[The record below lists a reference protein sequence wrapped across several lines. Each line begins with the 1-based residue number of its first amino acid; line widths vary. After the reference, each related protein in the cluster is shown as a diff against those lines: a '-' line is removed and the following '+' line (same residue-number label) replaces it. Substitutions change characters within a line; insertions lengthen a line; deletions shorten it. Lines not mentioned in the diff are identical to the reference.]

1 MNIEMSSLFGLNLY
15 TLNGTYVGRIKDVV
29 IESSEGAITSLAVV
43 DVNESL
49 FDVGGKG
56 VYLPYRWITAVGDV
70 ALMVHP
76 VKISRRG
83 EEETAPEETDFRAAV
98 R

>member
-1 MNIEMSSLFGLNLY
+1 MNIEMTSLLGLNLY
-15 TLNGTYVGRIKDVV
+15 TMNGTYVGRIKDVV
-29 IESSEGAITSLAVV
+29 IDSSEGAITSLAVV

-56 VYLPYRWITAVGDV
+56 VYLPYRWITAVDDV

-76 VKISRRG
+76 VRASKREKEESEG
-83 EEETAPEETDFRAAV
+83 EEAEFRAAI

>member
-1 MNIEMSSLFGLNLY
+1 MNIEMTSLFGLSLY

-29 IESSEGAITSLAVV
+29 IDSSEGAITSLAVV

-49 FDVGGKG
+49 FDVRGKG
-56 VYLPYRWITAVGDV
+56 VYLPYRWITAVDDV

-76 VKISRRG
+76 VRATRRRVEA
-83 EEETAPEETDFRAAV
+83 EEEEADFRAAV

>member
-1 MNIEMSSLFGLNLY
+1 MKMEMTSLLGLSLY

-29 IESSEGAITSLAVV
+29 IDSSEGAITSLAVV

-49 FDVGGKG
+49 FDVRGKG
-56 VYLPYRWITAVGDV
+56 VYLPYRWITAVDDV

-76 VKISRRG
+76 VRVSRR
-83 EEETAPEETDFRAAV
+83 EEEAEEEEADFRAAV